1 MVVYGGLFAFEDKSP
16 STAVETSPDFSFCFH
31 FDPIIS
37 CFCSPNTAAQSL
49 KLLLTH
55 TKHLLLLLR
64 HIKSITPATQEAAF
78 IVKPGLSPRL
88 ALTTTV
94 YRRWSCSA
102 TLLIV
107 AP

>member
-1 MVVYGGLFAFEDKSP
+1 MFYGGLFAFEDKSP

-49 KLLLTH
+49 KLLLTR

-78 IVKPGLSPRL
+78 IVKPGL

>member
-1 MVVYGGLFAFEDKSP
+1 MFYGGLFAFEDKSP

-78 IVKPGLSPRL
+78 IVKPGL